1 MLDIKL
7 HAIHTDIMNTT
18 QLTIR
23 KVDPVLKRKLVAIA
37 DKRGTSINDVVLNIV
52 REKVGLQEI
61 PGTNKKIDWSKYAGI
76 MGPNGFDQ
84 NVLDDFDNIDEK
96 MWQ

>member
-23 KVDPVLKRKLVAIA
+23 KVDPVLKRKLVAVA
-37 DKRGTSINDVVLNIV
+37 DKRGSSINDVVLDML
-52 REKVGLQEI
+52 REKVGLQE
-61 PGTNKKIDWSKYAGI
+61 TKSVNKKIDWSKHAGV
-76 MGPNGFDQ
+76 MGSKGFNQ
-84 NVLDDFDNIDEK
+84 GVLDDFENIDQK

>member
-1 MLDIKL
+1 MLTL
-7 HAIHTDIMNTT
+7 MNTA

-37 DKRGTSINDVVLNIV
+37 NKRGTSINDVVLGMV
-52 REKVGLQEI
+52 REKVGMQETV
-61 PGTNKKIDWSKYAGI
+61 GDDTKIDWSKHAGV
-76 MGPNGFDQ
+76 MGSEGFNQ
-84 NVLDDFDNIDEK
+84 SVLDDFENIDQK

>member
-1 MLDIKL
+1 
-7 HAIHTDIMNTT
+7 MNTT

-37 DKRGTSINDVVLNIV
+37 DKRGTSINDVVLGMV
-52 REKVGLQEI
+52 REKVGLQETVGDDI
-61 PGTNKKIDWSKYAGI
+61 KIDWSKHAGV
-76 MGPNGFDQ
+76 MGPDGFNQ
-84 NVLDDFDNIDEK
+84 TVLDDFENIDQK